1 MVSKHEGICLALGAY
16 LLGSLCSSES
26 AEFDR
31 HLASCTPCR
40 AELAEL
46 APLLVLLSQVDA
58 ADVRH
63 KAVDKVRSSYCGS
76 SSRPS
81 SSSRSTGEG
90 RCSADRRPRWPGW
103 WRL

>member
-1 MVSKHEGICLALGAY
+1 VSKHEGICLALGSY

-31 HLASCTPCR
+31 HLAGCAPCR

-46 APLLVLLSQVDA
+46 APLLVLLSRVDP

-63 KAVDKVRSSYCGS
+63 KAVDGVRSSYCGS
-76 SSRPS
+76 SSLPS
-81 SSSRSTGEG
+81 SSSQATGEG
-90 RCSADRRPRWPGW
+90 LCSGRRRPRWPGW
-103 WRL
+103 WKL